1 MTRVYLDIVADLF
14 HIGHLNLFK
23 KAKLLDTDVYLI
35 VGIHSDESVES
46 YKRVPIIKQE
56 QRYEIVR
63 SCRLVN
69 EVIENA
75 PLVITENFLKDNKI
89 DYVAHGDDINEELKK
104 QHKIPFELGV
114 VKYVPYTSG
123 ISTTEIIKRIKN
135 GNH

>member
-114 VKYVPYTSG
+114 VKYVPYTSE

-135 GNH
+135 GNY

>member
-35 VGIHSDESVES
+35 VGIHSDVSVES

-63 SCRLVN
+63 NCRLVN

-104 QHKIPFELGV
+104 QHKIPLELGV

-135 GNH
+135 GNY

>member
-135 GNH
+135 GNY

>member
-63 SCRLVN
+63 S
-69 EVIENA
+69 
-75 PLVITENFLKDNKI
+75 
-89 DYVAHGDDINEELKK
+89 
-104 QHKIPFELGV
+104 
-114 VKYVPYTSG
+114 
-123 ISTTEIIKRIKN
+123 
-135 GNH
+135 